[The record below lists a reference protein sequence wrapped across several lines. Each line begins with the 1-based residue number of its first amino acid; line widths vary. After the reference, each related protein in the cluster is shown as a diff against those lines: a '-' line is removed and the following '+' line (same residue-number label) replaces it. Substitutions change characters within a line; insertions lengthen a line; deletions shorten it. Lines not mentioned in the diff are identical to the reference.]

1 MLDELS
7 VVYECEEGM
16 FLLLLDNLI
25 RRFILSPLVLA
36 TWASSSTTYST
47 AITTKPIHF
56 NVLLLALERSVDGV
70 KSALHLRE
78 TLQLLRDQE
87 EEEDEEG
94 GGNDLEEETSM
105 NTDEAVVANLSSSS
119 STSSNQ
125 QQLAKDNEEA
135 KVVYLFNVRCP
146 LLLPLFNYHKT
157 CIFRKRRLYWRQV
170 QRSPLLSKR
179 VVS

>member
-1 MLDELS
+1 
-7 VVYECEEGM
+7 M

-94 GGNDLEEETSM
+94 GGNDLEEEASM

-125 QQLAKDNEEA
+125 QQLVKDNEEA
-135 KVVYLFNVRCP
+135 KVVISLMYDVPYYCLCLTNIYLERGGFIGGRFSAHLCYPNM
-146 LLLPLFNYHKT
+146 
-157 CIFRKRRLYWRQV
+157 
-170 QRSPLLSKR
+170 S
-179 VVS
+179 